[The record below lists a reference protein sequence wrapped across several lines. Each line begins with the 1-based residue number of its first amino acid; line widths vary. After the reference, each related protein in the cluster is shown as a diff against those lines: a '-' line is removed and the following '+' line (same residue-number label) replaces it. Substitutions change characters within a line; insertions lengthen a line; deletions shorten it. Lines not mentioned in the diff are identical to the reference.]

1 MNLNQLFSK
10 DKIGENILI
19 GLLVLFLVIGK
30 PIPQPL
36 NSYIDTPLGIVV
48 LIIVALSLFAYSSVL
63 GVVGLFVAYQIMRKT
78 GTFAMGLYMPSE
90 EKKWQS
96 SSKDYNRTSDT
107 LEEEVIRTMAPMVNP
122 GLMAS
127 TGDFAPSLDNTHDAL
142 TL

>member
-96 SSKDYNRTSDT
+96 SSKDYNRTNDT